1 MTKHKSEDY
10 KIYAVKYYLQKHT
23 QKETCDIFDC
33 SPRSL
38 MRWVERYNKEKS
50 IKIHYRNPISYKV
63 KKIHINFIKNEI
75 NKDKSITLN
84 ELLIKFKNEFPN
96 FSISL
101 MHLYRIIK
109 DNYISLKLTKIL

>member
-63 KKIHINFIKNEI
+63 KKIHINFIKM
-75 NKDKSITLN
+75 K
-84 ELLIKFKNEFPN
+84 LIKIKVLH
-96 FSISL
+96 L
-101 MHLYRIIK
+101 M
-109 DNYISLKLTKIL
+109 NY

>member
-38 MRWVERYNKEKS
+38 MRWVERYNK
-50 IKIHYRNPISYKV
+50 
-63 KKIHINFIKNEI
+63 
-75 NKDKSITLN
+75 
-84 ELLIKFKNEFPN
+84 
-96 FSISL
+96 
-101 MHLYRIIK
+101 
-109 DNYISLKLTKIL
+109 